1 MMKLRVVLIDED
13 RGRIALL
20 KQALDDAGYEVV
32 ATLKTG
38 VELLTQL
45 EKTPADI
52 IIIDLD
58 SPDRDTLEYVNSL
71 NREQPKPVIMFAED
85 DDSDMIHA
93 AIKAGVSAYVVDGL
107 SEKRVKSVLEVAI
120 ARFREYQ
127 AMRKE
132 LEDTKSKLAERKS
145 IEKAKGILMQH
156 KGLDEDSAY
165 RALRKMAMDRNIRL
179 AEVAEDII
187 AVAKLLI

>member
-32 ATLKTG
+32 ATLETG
-38 VELLTQL
+38 VELLAQL
-45 EKTPADI
+45 EKTPADM
-52 IIIDLD
+52 IIIDLE
-58 SPDRDTLEYVNSL
+58 SPDRDTLEYVSSL
-71 NREQPKPVIMFAED
+71 NREQPKPVVMFAED
-85 DDSDMIHA
+85 GNSDMIHA

-187 AVAKLLI
+187 AVSKLLI